1 MMRLVVGAPMAF
13 LALTLL
19 AGCGIKGGL
28 ERPDPMWNSDEA
40 IARECAR
47 AEAERARNPRA
58 PIDPRCEARQ
68 QAPQ

>member
-1 MMRLVVGAPMAF
+1 MMRLVVSV
-13 LALTLL
+13 LALSML

-47 AEAERARNPRA
+47 QEEARSRSTMRP
-58 PIDPRCEARQ
+58 PPVDPRCTQ
-68 QAPQ
+68 QGQQSPQ

>member
-1 MMRLVVGAPMAF
+1 MMRLVVCA

-19 AGCGIKGGL
+19 AGCGIRSGL
-28 ERPDPMWNSDEA
+28 ERPDPLWNSEEA

-47 AEAERARNPRA
+47 AEAERASNPRA
-58 PIDPRCEARQ
+58 RIDPRCEARQ